1 MRQREELH
9 SEANDDSSPSTDA
22 ELFRTRDI
30 EQARD
35 WGTRTFCENEL
46 RNIDVRS
53 ELDAR
58 LMYRK
63 YGSMGIGRMSYGGE
77 VRIRPTTFDDF
88 YLVQV
93 PLSGGEHIIN
103 GNQSISSSPTVGSI
117 LNARQQHEIVHT
129 TGTEKL
135 ILRIDCDLVERLC
148 GQHLGNGAQTRVEFE
163 TAMPLDSAVGRR
175 WASTMQWLFDYLD
188 GTHPSSPLL
197 AAQIEHMIGSLLLIS
212 QASNH
217 SLALN
222 EDRSRSV
229 TPAFIRKAELFIEER
244 AHEPISV
251 GTIAEHVGVST
262 SSLYTGF
269 RKYRNTSPMHLLKS
283 IRLNRVREQLLK
295 SDPKNTTVTAVAY
308 QWGFAHL
315 VQRPAISFNNS
326 APDFSPLLR
335 CCQLR

>member
-1 MRQREELH
+1 MKQPEKLH
-9 SEANDDSSPSTDA
+9 YEASDDSSPSTDA

-46 RNIDVRS
+46 RNIDLS
-53 ELDAR
+53 GELDAR
-58 LMYRK
+58 LLYRK
-63 YGSMGIGRMSYGGE
+63 HGSIGIGQMSYGGE
-77 VRIRPTTFDDF
+77 VRIRPTTFEDF

-93 PLSGGEHIIN
+93 PLSGGEHITT
-103 GNQSISSSPTVGSI
+103 GNQSIISSPTVGSI
-117 LNARQQHEIVHT
+117 LNAGQQHEILHA

-135 ILRIDCDLVERLC
+135 ILRIGRDLVERLC
-148 GQHLGNGAQTRVEFE
+148 AQHLGNGSQTLVEFE
-163 TAMPLDSAVGRR
+163 TAMPLDSAAGRR
-175 WASTMQWLFDYLD
+175 WASTMQWFLDYLD
-188 GTHPSSPLL
+188 GTHSSSPLL

-212 QASNH
+212 QPNNQ

-222 EDRSRSV
+222 EDRARSV

-244 AHEPISV
+244 AHEPITV

-283 IRLNRVREQLLK
+283 IRLNRVREQLLT

-308 QWGFAHL
+308 QWGFGHL
-315 VQRPAISFNNS
+315 GHFTTYYKRWFGETPSETLA
-326 APDFSPLLR
+326 R
-335 CCQLR
+335 

>member
-1 MRQREELH
+1 MKQNQESH
-9 SEANDDSSPSTDA
+9 SEGNQNSGASTDA

-35 WGTRTFCENEL
+35 WGTRTFCENDL
-46 RNIDVRS
+46 RNVDVRS

-63 YGSMGIGRMSYGGE
+63 YGSIGIGRMSYGGE
-77 VRIRPTTFDDF
+77 VRIRPVTFEDF

-103 GNQSISSSPTVGSI
+103 GNRLTSSSPAVGTI

-129 TGTEKL
+129 AGTEKL
-135 ILRIDCDLVERLC
+135 ILRIDRGLVERLC

-163 TAMPLDSAVGRR
+163 TAMPLDSAAGRR

-188 GTHPSSPLL
+188 GTHSSSPLL

-217 SLALN
+217 SLALS
-222 EDRSRSV
+222 EDRSNSV

-244 AHEPISV
+244 AHEPITV
-251 GTIAEHVGVST
+251 GAVAEHVGVST

-269 RKYRNTSPMHLLKS
+269 RKYRNTSPMHLLKN

-315 VQRPAISFNNS
+315 GHFTTYYKRWFGETPSETLA
-326 APDFSPLLR
+326 R
-335 CCQLR
+335 

>member
-1 MRQREELH
+1 MKQIEELH
-9 SEANDDSSPSTDA
+9 HEAKDDSGPSTDA

-35 WGTRTFCENEL
+35 WGTRTFCENDL
-46 RNIDVRS
+46 RNIDVRG
-53 ELDAR
+53 EVDAR

-93 PLSGGEHIIN
+93 PLSGGEHITN
-103 GNQSISSSPTVGSI
+103 GNQSIISSPTVGSI
-117 LNARQQHEIVHT
+117 LNAGQQHEIVHT

-135 ILRIDCDLVERLC
+135 ILRIDRGLVERLC

-163 TAMPLDSAVGRR
+163 AAMPLDSATGRR

-188 GTHPSSPLL
+188 GTPSSSPLL

-244 AHEPISV
+244 AHEPITV

-315 VQRPAISFNNS
+315 GHFTTDYKRWFGETPGETLVR
-326 APDFSPLLR
+326 
-335 CCQLR
+335 